1 MELSLEL
8 KQMQKLSPQR
18 IQSMAILQMGIQELQ
33 MHVEKELLENPT
45 LELEQDLPQKERSE
59 LLQKMDWLASSDRQ
73 NRWYHKE
80 DSLTL
85 MDYIATSEEENLYEH
100 LRSQFN
106 METLPPR
113 LGIAVDCVLSGL
125 NNNGYLE
132 ESTEELSARCGQP
145 A

>member
-8 KQMQKLSPQR
+8 KQTQKLSPQR

-45 LELEQDLPQKERSE
+45 LELEQDVPKKERSE
-59 LLQKMDWLASSDRQ
+59 LLQKMEWLTSTDRQ

-80 DSLTL
+80 DTLNLT
-85 MDYIATSEEENLYEH
+85 DYIAVSEEENLYDH
-100 LRSQFN
+100 LRSQLN

-125 NNNGYLE
+125 NGNGYLE
-132 ESTEELSARCGQP
+132 ETVEELSARC
-145 A
+145 